1 MLRQAGFKFKVA
13 AGIQMRSCSHVAM
26 AGFKFK
32 IASGIEIRSCSHV
45 AVAELKFG
53 AGVSAGIR
61 IWSCSR
67 VAVVGFKFPI
77 ASGIQ
82 IRSCSRVAM
91 SGDSNSELQPCGHGR
106 MRIRSRSRVS
116 HARLADLGCLPR
128 EVLCGL
134 GCIQRGFWRFLT
146 RKSGIRRQFSA
157 ALIKKALRR
166 GDAFISFLRG
176 ADGTAENRTSTR
188 LNRSRILCLR
198 EFQTHENAQTITRFN
213 TRSTRESRQ
222 VTEETKYLQ
231 EASLKMPD
239 PSSDPIRN
247 GKSESESAMGVAL
260 RLSNS
265 QSVKCCRAGLLNVA
279 PSKAPVTT

>member
-1 MLRQAGFKFKVA
+1 
-13 AGIQMRSCSHVAM
+13 MRSCSRVAM
-26 AGFKFK
+26 AWFKFK
-32 IASGIEIRSCSHV
+32 IASGIQIRSCSRV

-166 GDAFISFLRG
+166 GNAFISFLRG

-188 LNRSRILCLR
+188 LKRFVFLCLGK
-198 EFQTHENAQTITRFN
+198 FQTHEN
-213 TRSTRESRQ
+213 
-222 VTEETKYLQ
+222 V
-231 EASLKMPD
+231 
-239 PSSDPIRN
+239 
-247 GKSESESAMGVAL
+247 
-260 RLSNS
+260 
-265 QSVKCCRAGLLNVA
+265 QSVARLKTQSILEVW
-279 PSKAPVTT
+279 KAT